1 MSIGFNPTLSP
12 SNLQHANDNYHHTI
26 PLKRVSTHPT
36 DVLYD
41 HPIPLKRVSTHP
53 TDVLYDRPIHG

>member
-41 HPIPLKRVSTHP
+41 HPRH
-53 TDVLYDRPIHG
+53 PIHG